1 MRFMPWVCVI
11 VSRRAHLLKSG
22 GLLISSSAARKSQS
36 SLTGA
41 SGTGVGCTMRPEDER
56 GLRVRKIK
64 SNRFRDRHT
73 TALLRMD
80 SAAVLASRGTAR
92 GR

>member
-1 MRFMPWVCVI
+1 MCGSFHGYALSCRG
-11 VSRRAHLLKSG
+11 AHLLKSG

-56 GLRVRKIK
+56 GLLGQEDKEQPIPR
-64 SNRFRDRHT
+64 
-73 TALLRMD
+73 
-80 SAAVLASRGTAR
+80 SAHDGFAQG
-92 GR
+92 